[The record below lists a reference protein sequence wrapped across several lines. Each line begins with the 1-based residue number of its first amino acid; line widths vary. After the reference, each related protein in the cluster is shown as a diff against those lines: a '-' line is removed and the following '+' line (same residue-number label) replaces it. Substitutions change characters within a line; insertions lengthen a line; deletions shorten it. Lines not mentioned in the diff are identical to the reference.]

1 MIIETTF
8 ISSFCIPDDL
18 VDDETVY
25 APASFTAQQQKSK
38 YFGLILSIGILLSSH
53 LRVLPL
59 ISSKQNLPYVI
70 TLSTLTCAC
79 VSKIIFLFIF
89 KRQTVIIDTI
99 NLLSHLHCT
108 SYQYHTTVSTG
119 HSVQHFKVQSM

>member
-1 MIIETTF
+1 MITETTF
-8 ISSFCIPDDL
+8 ISSLCIPDDL

-25 APASFTAQQQKSK
+25 ARPASFTAQQQKSK
-38 YFGLILSIGILLSSH
+38 HFGLILSIGILLSSH
-53 LRVLPL
+53 LQVLPL
-59 ISSKQNLPYVI
+59 ISSKQNLLYVI

-89 KRQTVIIDTI
+89 KRETVIIDTI
-99 NLLSHLHCT
+99 NLLSHLHST
-108 SYQYHTTVSTG
+108 SYHTTISTG